1 MSAWDFI
8 FDSEHKQRS
17 DINDLKGVADR
28 VDASVDGLWDELTR
42 TKRRVAKLEL
52 LTEGLIAYMQVKGVL
67 NREELAVMVQ
77 RVDLSDGYEDG
88 RIGPDRSSKC
98 TKCPFC
104 DRPFN
109 EKRKVCIYCGK
120 EVTPQDLKLMEKK
133 EPRTIICA
141 LCYRRFPETAA
152 HFTVKGLVCETC
164 FGTKKSF

>member
-17 DINDLKGVADR
+17 DIEDLKGVAGR
-28 VDASVDGLWDELTR
+28 VDASVDGLWEELTR
-42 TKRRVAKLEL
+42 AKRRVAKLEL
-52 LTEGLIAYMQVKGVL
+52 LTEGLIAYLQVKGVL

-109 EKRKVCIYCGK
+109 EKRKECIYCGK

-133 EPRTIICA
+133 EPRNIICA